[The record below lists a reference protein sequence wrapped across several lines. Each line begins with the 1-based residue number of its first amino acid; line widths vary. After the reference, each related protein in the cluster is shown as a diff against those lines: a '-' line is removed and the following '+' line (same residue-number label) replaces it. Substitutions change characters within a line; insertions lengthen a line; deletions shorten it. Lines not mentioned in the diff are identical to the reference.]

1 MLFSITPLPERTG
14 PDGDRSECQERC
26 RAAAARQAP
35 LIATQGAGKHADV
48 TFRVKGE
55 VFASSHLVPAAS
67 LGPGGR
73 GILLAPIARIAS
85 VPTKLHKIRQGKK
98 KIAEIEVVTDPAEAA
113 EQAGLRYVSDESPG
127 YTRRRRGK
135 KFVYFDTEGKA
146 IRDETRILRLNRLA
160 IPPAY
165 TDVWIC
171 PLSHGHLQATG
182 RDDRG
187 RKQYRYH
194 ERWREERDEN
204 KYEKMV
210 AFGQALPKIRRRIKR
225 DLQRRGLPREK
236 VLATVVQLLEKT
248 FIRVGNQEYAR
259 ENKSFGLTTM
269 RNHHVD
275 VKGARLRF
283 RFRGKSGQE
292 HDIGTEDKRVARIV
306 KKLQELP
313 GQEVFQYL
321 DEKGVRH
328 QVTSDDVNQYLQEI
342 TGEKYTAKD
351 FRTWAGTVMAA
362 MALQAQEPF
371 ENKEEAK
378 RNVKAAIGAV
388 AKMLG
393 NTPAICRKC
402 YVHPAVFE
410 TYLDGNL
417 IEGMKKKAEQTLKD
431 SMGGL
436 RSEEG
441 AILAFLQERL
451 KKK

>member
-1 MLFSITPLPERTG
+1 
-14 PDGDRSECQERC
+14 
-26 RAAAARQAP
+26 
-35 LIATQGAGKHADV
+35 
-48 TFRVKGE
+48 
-55 VFASSHLVPAAS
+55 
-67 LGPGGR
+67 
-73 GILLAPIARIAS
+73 
-85 VPTKLHKIRQGKK
+85 
-98 KIAEIEVVTDPAEAA
+98 
-113 EQAGLRYVSDESPG
+113 
-127 YTRRRRGK
+127 
-135 KFVYFDTEGKA
+135 
-146 IRDETRILRLNRLA
+146 
-160 IPPAY
+160 
-165 TDVWIC
+165 
-171 PLSHGHLQATG
+171 
-182 RDDRG
+182 
-187 RKQYRYH
+187 
-194 ERWREERDEN
+194 
-204 KYEKMV
+204 MV

-248 FIRVGNQEYAR
+248 FIRVGNREYAR

-321 DEKGVRH
+321 DEKGVCH
-328 QVTSDDVNQYLQEI
+328 QVTSDDVNEYLQEI

-417 IEGMKKKAEQTLKD
+417 IEGLKKKAEQTLKD